1 MQFDFERA
9 RQRVEGEIRFVTN
22 TGLRALELRP
32 GYAKCMMPLSGN
44 ENHIATMYAGALFTL
59 AEIAGGA
66 LFVST
71 FDTTRYFAVVM
82 EMQVRFVKPADSP
95 ITLELHM
102 DAARVA
108 QILDELS
115 RAGKA
120 RFELTGELK
129 SASDVVVARSS
140 GLYQARN
147 IPQPVAA
154 PAS

>member
-1 MQFDFERA
+1 
-9 RQRVEGEIRFVTN
+9 
-22 TGLRALELRP
+22 
-32 GYAKCMMPLSGN
+32 
-44 ENHIATMYAGALFTL
+44 
-59 AEIAGGA
+59 
-66 LFVST
+66 
-71 FDTTRYFAVVM
+71 
-82 EMQVRFVKPADSP
+82 
-95 ITLELHM
+95 M